1 MSLQNCII
9 DSVVR
14 DLHKPYSMEVLGY
27 GDDRI
32 KKALVTVTIEK
43 ILLDMGKT
51 VYDKVIEKLN
61 KNYNCY
67 LTDCYEN
74 PEYLSK
80 LLNELFGNA
89 SRSITKSIAEHLTEF
104 ETKESISRFVKVM
117 NQESRISW
125 S

>member
-1 MSLQNCII
+1 M
-9 DSVVR
+9 R
-14 DLHKPYSMEVLGY
+14 DLLKQYQCGELGY

-74 PEYLSK
+74 PEYLSET
-80 LLNELFGNA
+80 LNELFGN
-89 SRSITKSIAEHLTEF
+89 SCRCIMNSIAKQLTEF

-117 NQESRISW
+117 NQESRIS
-125 S
+125 

>member
-1 MSLQNCII
+1 
-9 DSVVR
+9 
-14 DLHKPYSMEVLGY
+14 
-27 GDDRI
+27 
-32 KKALVTVTIEK
+32 
-43 ILLDMGKT
+43 MGKT

-80 LLNELFGNA
+80 VRHELFGNA

-104 ETKESISRFVKVM
+104 ETKEPISRFVKVM
-117 NQESRISW
+117 NQESKFPDHNYKERKFNFLELNHFHIWQNEFIISYFL
-125 S
+125 SMPRVGVVCIG

>member
-1 MSLQNCII
+1 M
-9 DSVVR
+9 R
-14 DLHKPYSMEVLGY
+14 DLLKQYQCGELGY

-104 ETKESISRFVKVM
+104 ETKESISRFVKVI
-117 NQESRISW
+117 NH
-125 S
+125 

>member
-43 ILLDMGKT
+43 VLLDIGKSI
-51 VYDKVIEKLN
+51 YDKVVEKLN
-61 KNYNCY
+61 RNYNCY
-67 LTDCYEN
+67 LTDYYEN
-74 PEYLSK
+74 PEYLSET
-80 LLNELFGNA
+80 LNELFGNS
-89 SRSITKSIAEHLTEF
+89 SRCIMNSIAKQLTEF

-117 NQESRISW
+117 NQESRIS
-125 S
+125 